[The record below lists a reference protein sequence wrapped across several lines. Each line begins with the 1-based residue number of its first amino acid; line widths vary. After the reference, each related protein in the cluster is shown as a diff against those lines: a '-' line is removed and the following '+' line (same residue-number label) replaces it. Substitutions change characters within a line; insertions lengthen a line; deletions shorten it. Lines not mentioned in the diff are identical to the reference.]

1 MPSSDKH
8 HLPIKSL
15 NNPKQKELLA
25 HRATKVT
32 HSVYDFGIQSDKN
45 HLPIKSLN
53 NPKQKEIL
61 AHRATKVRDKSHP
74 LILAHRETKVTQSD
88 KNHLP
93 IKSLRLALNT
103 RHTQSHGTEINLTK
117 MPSSDKHHL
126 PIKSLNNPKQKELLA
141 HRATKVTHSERW
153 HFCQIDFGSV

>member
-1 MPSSDKH
+1 M
-8 HLPIKSL
+8 
-15 NNPKQKELLA
+15 
-25 HRATKVT
+25 
-32 HSVYDFGIQSDKN
+32 
-45 HLPIKSLN
+45 
-53 NPKQKEIL
+53 

-141 HRATKVTHSERW
+141 HRATKVTHSVY
-153 HFCQIDFGSV
+153 DFGIQSDKNHLPIKSLNNPKQKEILAHRATKVTHSFWPTERQKSPRATKITYQ

>member
-1 MPSSDKH
+1 MRNSS
-8 HLPIKSL
+8 
-15 NNPKQKELLA
+15 E
-25 HRATKVT
+25 TKVT
-32 HSVYDFGIQSDKN
+32 QSDKN

-141 HRATKVTHSERW
+141 HRATKVTHSVY
-153 HFCQIDFGSV
+153 DFGIQSDKNHLPIKSLKNPKQKQI

>member
-1 MPSSDKH
+1 MALHASKSPSPKRTEMPRV
-8 HLPIKSL
+8 HLCLDVIFTD
-15 NNPKQKELLA
+15 
-25 HRATKVT
+25 RATKVT

-117 MPSSDKHHL
+117 MPSSDKHHF
-126 PIKSLNNPKQKELLA
+126 PNRRSFWPTERQKSPTQCSKADL
-141 HRATKVTHSERW
+141 V
-153 HFCQIDFGSV
+153 G

>member
-1 MPSSDKH
+1 M
-8 HLPIKSL
+8 IFV
-15 NNPKQKELLA
+15 A
-25 HRATKVT
+25 
-32 HSVYDFGIQSDKN
+32 
-45 HLPIKSLN
+45 PIKSLN

-117 MPSSDKHHL
+117 MPSSDKHHFVCATGHSDGL
-126 PIKSLNNPKQKELLA
+126 FSSRASLWLRKALTWPSCSLVA
-141 HRATKVTHSERW
+141 ASM
-153 HFCQIDFGSV
+153 